1 MICLLV
7 FCQILF
13 FSFLY
18 ILQDRVVQKQYNMSQ
33 KYNFELFSSYI
44 KNKNKQIKICHEQL
58 DVYNLHLFICFNLHS
73 YVYVCLYLKEIY
85 I

>member
-1 MICLLV
+1 
-7 FCQILF
+7 
-13 FSFLY
+13 
-18 ILQDRVVQKQYNMSQ
+18 MSQ

>member
-7 FCQILF
+7 FHQILF
-13 FSFLY
+13 FSLLY

-44 KNKNKQIKICHEQL
+44 KNKNKQIKICREQL

-73 YVYVCLYLKEIY
+73 YMFMFVYI
-85 I
+85 